1 MIQRTQSLWLFLAA
15 LLNAGV
21 LYFDLYRTH
30 TVVNGVDT
38 LGQIRVS
45 DHYPSL
51 LIAVVMALIPLVTIF
66 LFNNRKRQI
75 RMTAF
80 GMVAIASFISLLL
93 VRVNN
98 LSKLVPPPT
107 SGTYWIGS
115 VLPVIA
121 LVFLFMAMMGIRR
134 DDKLVKSV
142 DRLR

>member
-98 LSKLVPPPT
+98 LSK
-107 SGTYWIGS
+107 
-115 VLPVIA
+115 
-121 LVFLFMAMMGIRR
+121 
-134 DDKLVKSV
+134 
-142 DRLR
+142 